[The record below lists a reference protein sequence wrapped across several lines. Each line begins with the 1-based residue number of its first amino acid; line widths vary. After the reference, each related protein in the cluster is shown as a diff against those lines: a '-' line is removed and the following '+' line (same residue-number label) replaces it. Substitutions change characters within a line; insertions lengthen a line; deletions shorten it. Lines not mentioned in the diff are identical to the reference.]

1 MMRYTSITP
10 ILFQEK
16 KLWAIF
22 PCHGRRNPSK
32 GNEHYPLDG
41 SLIIKP
47 YDMNTETHQFQAEVR
62 QLLDI
67 VINALYSDREIFVRE
82 LVSNASDALEKLR
95 VKQLTDSNVYQPEK
109 AAEISITT
117 DKDAK
122 TITIQDSGIGMTE
135 ADLVENL
142 GTIAHSGTKKFLEAL
157 KQKQE
162 GGTDL
167 IGQFGVGFYSSF
179 MVADHVEVFTHA
191 AEPDAASLRWASE
204 GRDGYTIEH
213 LDETLDRG
221 TRIVIHLKEEYAE
234 FSQEYRVRE
243 LLRRYSNFVAF
254 PLNFNGE
261 HINTVQAIWSKSKND
276 IKPEEYDEF
285 YQFIAHTDEKPLTY
299 MHFSADAPIMLNA
312 LLFVPKKNPEMFG
325 FGRVDPNV
333 ALYCK
338 RVLIDAKPEGLL
350 PEWLRFLNGVV
361 DSEDLPLNI
370 SREML
375 QDNTLVRKISDIIT
389 KRFLKH
395 LEKLSKDDKAAFDDF
410 YAQFSRYLK
419 EGAVTSWPNKEA
431 LGKLLRFEST
441 ATEAGEMTSFED
453 YVTRM
458 KENQSAI
465 YALTGPTRAHLENS
479 PYLEAFKARGYEVA
493 FFTDHG
499 DEFVLDSL
507 SSVCDK
513 PVTMIDRADVELP
526 ELEEDRK
533 DDLPEADATA
543 LEDWMKEQYPDKF
556 SKVSLGKRLVSA
568 PAVALQSGDD
578 MGPEM
583 RAYMKAMGQEV
594 PESHP
599 QLELNPGN
607 PLVKKLS
614 SLRTENPELAKLV
627 ADQIANTAL
636 LRAGMLDDPAILA
649 QSSQALME
657 QLLLDK

>member
-1 MMRYTSITP
+1 
-10 ILFQEK
+10 
-16 KLWAIF
+16 
-22 PCHGRRNPSK
+22 
-32 GNEHYPLDG
+32 
-41 SLIIKP
+41 
-47 YDMNTETHQFQAEVR
+47 MNTETHQFQAEVR

-95 VKQLTDSNVYQPEK
+95 VKQLTEKDIYQPEK
-109 AAEISITT
+109 VSEISITT

-179 MVADHVEVFTHA
+179 MVADRVEVFTHSA
-191 AEPDAASLRWASE
+191 DPNAASLRWASE

-261 HINTVQAIWSKSKND
+261 HINTVQAIWSKSKSD

-285 YQFIAHTDEKPLTY
+285 YQFIAHTEEKPLTY
-299 MHFSADAPIMLNA
+299 MHFSADAPIVLNA

-325 FGRVDPNV
+325 FGRVDANV

-375 QDNTLVRKISDIIT
+375 QDNTLVRKISEIIT

-395 LEKLSKDDKAAFDDF
+395 LDKLTKDDKDAYKEF
-410 YAQFSRYLK
+410 YTQFSRYLK
-419 EGAVTSWPNKEA
+419 EGVVTSWPHKEA

-441 ATEAGEMTSFED
+441 ATENGETTSFED

-458 KENQSAI
+458 KEGQNAI
-465 YALTGPTRAHLENS
+465 YALTGPSRAHLENS
-479 PYLEAFKARGYEVA
+479 PNLEAFKARGYEVA

-507 SSVCDK
+507 STVCEK
-513 PVTMIDRADVELP
+513 AVTLIDRADVELP
-526 ELEEDRK
+526 DLEEDRK
-533 DDLPEADATA
+533 DDLPAAEATA
-543 LEDWMKEQYPDKF
+543 LEEWLKEQYPDQF
-556 SKVSLGKRLVSA
+556 SKITLGKRLVSG

-594 PESHP
+594 PETHP

-614 SLRTENPELAKLV
+614 ALRTENPQLAKIV

-636 LRAGMLDDPAILA
+636 LRAGMLDDPAVLA